1 MAQLS
6 LRALARDYAEGRMS
20 QADYRKARA
29 ELIESVLDADNTDQP
44 LTQASYTLSASG
56 EQATAA
62 TATSKSN
69 PTFSNVD
76 LDKAAEDAGFDIE
89 PTGNL
94 SAQQPLILA
103 VVAGAV
109 ILIGAIALLG
119 GGGDDDETSAPTTA
133 VTATDSSI
141 ADATESDSGT
151 VQDTDTG
158 DTGTEAMSAEDQQ
171 RLADASNPAVALMRE
186 FLDTPSWQ
194 AQTMDDFV
202 STWRTFPVEE
212 REAALESPA
221 SRRLADRIY
230 QLLLEE
236 RALSALD
243 GGVPT
248 TAESRLLDFAD
259 QINLQDKRLSVSP

>member
-20 QADYRKARA
+20 QEDYRKARA

-44 LTQASYTLSASG
+44 LTQASYTLPAGG
-56 EQATAA
+56 ETATAE
-62 TATSKSN
+62 TASSKSS

-76 LDKAAEDAGFDIE
+76 LDKPAEDLGFNIE
-89 PTGNL
+89 PTSNL
-94 SAQQPLILA
+94 AIQQPLILA
-103 VVAGAV
+103 AIAGAA
-109 ILIGAIALLG
+109 ILFGAIALLG
-119 GGGDDDETSAPTTA
+119 GADDETPETATA
-133 VTATDSSI
+133 VTAADSST
-141 ADATESDSGT
+141 ADATQSDGDT
-151 VQDTDTG
+151 IQDTDAG
-158 DTGTEAMSAEDQQ
+158 DSDAEAMTAEDQQ

-186 FLDTPSWQ
+186 FLDIPSWQ

-202 STWRTFPVEE
+202 SKWRALSVED
-212 REAALESPA
+212 RETALESPA

-248 TAESRLLDFAD
+248 TAETRLLEFAE
-259 QINLQDKRLSVSP
+259 QINLQDKRLSQSDQ